1 MSDFIGLTEDDVP
14 GAKLLKDPKDFSMIV
29 FKAMASISWFEAIR

>member
-1 MSDFIGLTEDDVP
+1 MSDFIVLTEDGVP
-14 GAKLLKDPKDFSMIV
+14 GAKLLKDPKDCSLIV